1 MQIQCD
7 YCGQFINDTDSVC
20 PYCGGT
26 NSHLKRTANNV
37 PHTIEEL
44 KAFCISHNLP
54 LSQMRFFIGEN
65 YTGARAFGIYKEEQS
80 GNFIVYKNKSDGSRA
95 IRYEGKDEAY
105 AVNEIYQKIKSEMTN
120 QRQMQAVNRP
130 VRQSGSTYQNRHK
143 RNMLTIVLIIS
154 ILIPL
159 MSMFRLMW
167 GVFHY
172 SGCIPY
178 NCYYGSHPYTGT
190 NWDSDNSWDN
200 DSNWGDDWDD
210 DNNWDY
216 GSDWDNDNNWNDD
229 SGWDSDWDSDWDSGS
244 DWDSDWS
251 DWDSD
256 W

>member
-26 NSHLKRTANNV
+26 NTHLKRTANNV
-37 PHTIEEL
+37 PVTIEEL

-54 LSQMRFFIGEN
+54 LAQMRFFIGEN
-65 YTGARAFGIYKEEQS
+65 YTGARAFGIYKDEQS

-105 AVNEIYQKIKSEMTN
+105 AVNELYQKIKSEMTN
-120 QRQMQAVNRP
+120 QKQMRSAKRP
-130 VRQSGSTYQNRHK
+130 VRPVSRPAHQSANAYR
-143 RNMLTIVLIIS
+143 TIFLIIITIF
-154 ILIPL
+154 ILYVMIKGIQGL
-159 MSMFRLMW
+159 VYF
-167 GVFHY
+167 GGF
-172 SGCIPY
+172 PY
-178 NCYYGSHPYTGT
+178 NCYNGYQPYTYS
-190 NWDSDNSWDN
+190 NWDSENN
-200 DSNWGDDWDD
+200 NSNWGDDWDD
-210 DNNWDY
+210 NDGWDDNSGWGN
-216 GSDWDNDNNWNDD
+216 DWDDDGGWNDD
-229 SGWDSDWDSDWDSGS
+229 SGWDNDWDSDWDYGS